1 MYEGVFV
8 IVRKVGEVT
17 FYVEDLVDKDRV
29 LLFTQPLHAARLIK
43 LDMPELELRGDQPRR
58 LEMRKSEASPWNEYV
73 IEKFSPDGR
82 VLLRLPGGDATWY
95 DLTKVEYRWLA

>member
-1 MYEGVFV
+1 M
-8 IVRKVGEVT
+8 
-17 FYVEDLVDKDRV
+17 DKDRV
-29 LLFTQPLHAARLIK
+29 LGFHQPLHASRLIK

-58 LEMRKSEASPWNEYV
+58 LEMRVSEASPWNTYV

-82 VLLRLPGGDATWY
+82 VLLRLPGGDATWR